1 MAIRAPS
8 ELTMMTMTIIM
19 MPMMMVVLTTMM
31 KTMLMTFS
39 LSSAAPS
46 SLIFFRGATSGE
58 LFSSVG
64 NAKGSDLP
72 DNDEEDYDD
81 VEHSDDNVNKP
92 SMGGISGQWMVFGV

>member
-81 VEHSDDNVNKP
+81 NVNKP